1 MVKSYAV
8 LGLGSF
14 GKSVARSFMELGIE
28 VLAVDRNKII
38 VNEIASEVTYAVQM
52 DVTNEDALRSIG
64 IEKMDGVIVAIGEN
78 LEASVMAT
86 LLVKELGV
94 PYVVAKAETDMQKK
108 ILEKIGADKVVFPEK
123 EMGIRL
129 AKNIAGNFLDVFD
142 LSSKDSMVELKVKEE
157 WVGKSIREL
166 DFRNRYHLNIVAFR
180 REGKLDSFPD
190 PDDVL
195 QQDDIIITVGKNE
208 DLSRI

>member
-52 DVTNEDALRSIG
+52 DVTNEDALKSIG
-64 IEKMDGVIVAIGEN
+64 VEKMDGVIVAIGEN

-94 PYVVAKAETDMQKK
+94 PYVVAKAETEMQKK
-108 ILEKIGADKVVFPEK
+108 ILEKIGADKVVFPEN
-123 EMGIRL
+123 EMGVRL

-157 WVGKSIREL
+157 WIGKSIREL

-180 REGKLDSFPD
+180 RDGKLDSFPD

-195 QQDDIIITVGKNE
+195 QRDDIIITVGKNE